1 MTILFLKLRERWSK
15 RASKIIKMKRKISI
29 IIFTFISC
37 ILAACAQTEKTD
49 VEVSETIEI
58 IEQEPS
64 TEITTEVKENYPILL
79 TTTLTTQID
88 FAIESEDIFCIYDGE
103 KYGYMKLSGEEVTDY
118 IYEAA
123 FPFSEGLACVMSDGK
138 YGFIDTDGKEAIP
151 FIYEDAAPFSEG
163 LAYFSTEDTYGFM
176 TKNGETAFYLDC
188 DSVSSFQEGLA
199 YFSIDGKYGYID
211 KNGEIVIAPVYSD
224 VDYFKNGI
232 AFVNIDGYKGAINA
246 KGEEVIPVIY
256 DHIRWNE
263 DYIIAEAGE
272 EKEYYLVNGDHV
284 SKTSYESVQT
294 EENGEVIEKIKST
307 YDYVGN
313 FYHGRAEVCDGT
325 YYGVVDEQGELLI
338 PLEHSDVRVFE
349 DGSYLLD
356 NELLYN
362 YDHELIYHATTRSPS
377 LSGDFYEI
385 EQDDGLL
392 LIDKNGQTVLS
403 VAFEYNTHDIYG
415 DYSNYVLTQYD
426 GTDQILIISNQ
437 DDIDLSDI
445 LLKNS
450 ITPRIELYWKATH
463 GKSIEIENDNKEV
476 TQTRQF
482 ASWCKDNYIKK
493 ARLYDIDNSGVPIL
507 YCYEEPVISYICA
520 MSESSLCSI
529 EDEHLKL
536 LVTGYECGGTARGD
550 YVCFWREQESG
561 EVLIG
566 YQGAAGGFGGYAGYG
581 AAFGYETGEKQEKYS
596 YQYIWQVT
604 GNYAQ
609 EELLENAEL
618 FYDEND
624 MPYTKENIQS
634 AEMVSEYLIDDERVA
649 VEEYQNAYRQYVYMD
664 LFQ

>member
-1 MTILFLKLRERWSK
+1 
-15 RASKIIKMKRKISI
+15 MKRKLSI

-37 ILAACAQTEKTD
+37 ILSACAKAEETH
-49 VEVSETIEI
+49 VEVSENIERETIESEN
-58 IEQEPS
+58 IEQESS
-64 TEITTEVKENYPILL
+64 TEIIIEEELPYPILL
-79 TTTLTTQID
+79 TTTLTTRID

-103 KYGYMKLSGEEVTDY
+103 KYGYMKLTGEEITDY

-123 FPFSEGLACVMSDGK
+123 FPFSEGLACAMLDGK

-151 FIYEDAAPFSEG
+151 FIYENAAPFSEG
-163 LAYFSTEDTYGFM
+163 LAYFSAEDTYGFM
-176 TKNGETAFYLDC
+176 TKDGETAFYLDC
-188 DSVSSFQEGLA
+188 DSVSSFREGLA

-211 KNGEIVIAPVYSD
+211 KNGEIAIEPVYSD
-224 VDYFKNGI
+224 ADYFKNGI
-232 AFVNIDGYKGAINA
+232 AFVNIDGCKGAINT

-256 DHIRWNE
+256 DHIYWNE
-263 DYIIAEAGE
+263 NYIITETGA

-284 SKTSYESVQT
+284 SKTSDESVQA
-294 EENGEVIEKIKST
+294 EENGEILEKLKST

-313 FYHGRAEVCDGT
+313 FYHGRAEVFDGT

-377 LSGDFYEI
+377 LNGDFYEI
-385 EQDDGLL
+385 EQDEGLL

-450 ITPRIELYWKATH
+450 ITPRIELYWKATY
-463 GKSIEIENDNKEV
+463 GENIEIENDNQEV
-476 TQTRQF
+476 TQTQQF
-482 ASWCKDNYIKK
+482 TSWCKDNYIKK
-493 ARLYDIDNSGVPIL
+493 ARLYDAENSGVPIL
-507 YCYEEPVISYICA
+507 YCYEKPVISYMCA

-529 EDEHLKL
+529 QDDHLKL

-566 YQGAAGGFGGYAGYG
+566 YKGAAGGFGGYAGYG
-581 AAFGYETGEKQEKYS
+581 AAFNYESGEKQEKYS
-596 YQYIWQVT
+596 YQYIWQT
-604 GNYAQ
+604 IGNYEQ

-618 FYDEND
+618 FYDDND
-624 MPYTKENIQS
+624 VPYTQETIQS
-634 AEMVSEYLIDDERVA
+634 AEYVNEYLINDERVT

-664 LFQ
+664 LFT